1 MKSDETIIP
10 VILFTMY
17 LYEQLFQN
25 DELLFFSYLLHM
37 AYYCNTVGVDLVG
50 LKPNP

>member
-25 DELLFFSYLLHM
+25 DELLIFFIFTAYGVLL
-37 AYYCNTVGVDLVG
+37 
-50 LKPNP
+50 